1 MEVQVHAQLNS
12 DLSITNSEVTIPVY
26 FFSPVI
32 DICINSLIQA
42 VPMTPVTIEIVDPNP
57 FEIELPP
64 IKDSGSVT
72 LASTPGLEAE
82 NCGALIVT

>member
-1 MEVQVHAQLNS
+1 
-12 DLSITNSEVTIPVY
+12 
-26 FFSPVI
+26 
-32 DICINSLIQA
+32 
-42 VPMTPVTIEIVDPNP
+42 MTPVTIEIVDPNP